1 MFINRRRYIKLIALI
16 HQIVFPSGFGADPAT
31 SKFEMYGSFPKIV
44 LKGKYVA
51 DGRILILPIRGDGDA
66 EIVLHNP
73 KFSVK
78 FKPGTQQRN
87 GRTYLSVDK
96 LKVLVEPQK

>member
-1 MFINRRRYIKLIALI
+1 MIIKLNLSYFLI
-16 HQIVFPSGFGADPAT
+16 LYSGFAANPAT

-44 LKGKYVA
+44 LRGKYSA

-66 EIVLHNP
+66 DITLHNP

-78 FKPGTQQRN
+78 FKPGTTVNN
-87 GRTYLSVDK
+87 GRTHLSVDK